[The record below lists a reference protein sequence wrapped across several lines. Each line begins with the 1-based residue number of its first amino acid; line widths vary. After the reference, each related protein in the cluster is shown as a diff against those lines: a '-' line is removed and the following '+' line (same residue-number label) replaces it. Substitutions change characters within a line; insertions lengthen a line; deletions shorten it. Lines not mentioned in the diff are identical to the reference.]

1 MKKCL
6 LLVVF
11 SVMTAAHAA
20 VFMIDGKRVEGE
32 LHEEGGMRML
42 CTDALCMI
50 VPDDAV
56 RLDIPASKTD
66 NSSAQTPAPQPQVL
80 KLPTPSV
87 IAQGY
92 MNADDFV
99 AFLKGD
105 RPKDEWQ
112 MSDVGSGA
120 FWLGLLMILVGGFL
134 MNLTPCVLP
143 MIPINLMVIGKSAIR
158 GAWYGLGLTVAYGV
172 LGLLAALGGMA
183 FGTIQGN
190 PYFNVA
196 IAVIFVILGLALS
209 GFFFIDLSKQRGG
222 LAQKKKSMVPWLF
235 AFFMG
240 LVSAVLAGACVAP
253 ILISVLILTAKL
265 YAEGQFLAVGLPFVL
280 GLGMALPWP
289 FLGAGMQALPKPGAW
304 MKYVNKFFALLVFA
318 FAIWYGYLA
327 YRGFV
332 GGEKD
337 AGREMRDEGEAIA
350 AIPSTFPSI
359 LNLNLQSQASTAITK
374 PVLVDCWATWCKN
387 CAAMERE
394 VFTDP
399 KVVEAL
405 KGFTVIKLQAEN
417 MKELTALSG
426 LSEIRGLPAFIIYR

>member
-1 MKKCL
+1 MKSVLFTFPL
-6 LLVVF
+6 LLFTF
-11 SVMTAAHAA
+11 SLNAA

-42 CTDALCMI
+42 CTDEICMML
-50 VPDDAV
+50 PDNAV
-56 RLDIPASKTD
+56 RLDTQEATANHQSTTTTSND
-66 NSSAQTPAPQPQVL
+66 NSNLPQPAAL
-80 KLPTPSV
+80 
-87 IAQGY
+87 AQGY

-105 RPKDEWQ
+105 QPKDEWQ
-112 MSDVGSGA
+112 MTDVGSGA
-120 FWLGLLMILVGGFL
+120 FWLGLLIILAGGFL

-143 MIPINLMVIGKSAIR
+143 MIPINLMVIGKSAAR
-158 GAWYGLGLTVAYGV
+158 GAWYGLGLMLAYGA
-172 LGLLAALGGMA
+172 LGLLAAVGGMA

-196 IAVIFVILGLALS
+196 IAVLFVVLGLALS
-209 GFFFIDLSKQRGG
+209 GVFFIDLSRKRGG
-222 LAQKKKSMVPWLF
+222 LAQKKSSMAPGLF

-253 ILISVLILTAKL
+253 ILISVLLLTAKL
-265 YAEGQFLAVGLPFVL
+265 YAEGYVLAVALPFVL

-289 FLGAGMQALPKPGAW
+289 FLGAGLQALPKPGAW

-318 FAIWYGYLA
+318 FAAWYAYLA
-327 YRGFV
+327 YKGFATSQSPV
-332 GGEKD
+332 AD
-337 AGREMRDEGEAIA
+337 RPSSA
-350 AIPSTFPSI
+350 ACTPSTLHLHLQPPPS
-359 LNLNLQSQASTAITK
+359 SPK

-405 KGFTVIKLQAEN
+405 KDFTVIKLQAEN
-417 MKELTALSG
+417 MKELVALPG